1 MMRILITLLLLI
13 WCGAGTLLAAT
24 QIEMKTSY
32 GTIQIELYP
41 EKAPKTVEN
50 FLAYV
55 DRGFYDGTIFHRII
69 SGFMIQGGGF
79 DKSDRRKETAAP
91 IVNEA
96 DNGLKNRTGS
106 LAMARTSQV
115 DSATSQFF
123 INLTDND
130 FLNHR
135 GRSPN
140 AFGYAVFGQ
149 VIGGMDVVE
158 TIARQRTYKRNNLFQ
173 DYPEQQIVI
182 ESIRRIDTL

>member
-1 MMRILITLLLLI
+1 MRILITFMLLMWLASGSLF
-13 WCGAGTLLAAT
+13 AAT
-24 QIEMKTSY
+24 LVEMKTNQ

-55 DRGFYDGTIFHRII
+55 DRGFYDGTIFHRVIR
-69 SGFMIQGGGF
+69 GFMVQGGGF
-79 DKSDRRKETAAP
+79 DQQDRRKETAAP
-91 IVNEA
+91 IGNEA
-96 DNGLKNRTGS
+96 DNGLKNRAGS
-106 LAMARTSQV
+106 LAMARTNQV

-130 FLNHR
+130 FLNHS
-135 GRSPN
+135 GRTPN

-149 VIGGMDVVE
+149 VIGGMEVVE
-158 TIARQRTYKRNNLFQ
+158 TIGKQRTYKRNNLFQ
-173 DYPEQQIVI
+173 DYPEQQIII

>member
-1 MMRILITLLLLI
+1 MITFILLTWLASGSLF
-13 WCGAGTLLAAT
+13 AAT
-24 QIEMKTSY
+24 LVEMKTSH
-32 GTIQIELYP
+32 GTIQLELYP

-55 DRGFYDGTIFHRII
+55 DREFYDGTIFHRVIR
-69 SGFMIQGGGF
+69 GFMIQGGGF
-79 DKSDRRKETAAP
+79 DKNDRRKETAAA

-96 DNGLKNRTGS
+96 DNGLKNSTGS

-115 DSATSQFF
+115 NSATSQFF

-149 VIGGMDVVE
+149 VINGMDVVE

-173 DYPEQQIVI
+173 DYPEQQIII

>member
-1 MMRILITLLLLI
+1 MRILFTLLLLI
-13 WCGAGTLLAAT
+13 WCGTGTLMAAT
-24 QIEMKTSY
+24 LVEMKTSQ

-41 EKAPKTVEN
+41 EKAPKTVDN

-55 DRGFYDGTIFHRII
+55 DQGFYDETIFHRII
-69 SGFMIQGGGF
+69 RDFMIQGGGF
-79 DKSDRRKETAAP
+79 DKKDRRKETASP

-96 DNGLKNRTGS
+96 DNGLKNRSGS
-106 LAMARTSQV
+106 LAMARTNQV

-135 GRSPN
+135 GKTPN
-140 AFGYAVFGQ
+140 AYGYAVFGQ
-149 VIGGMDVVE
+149 VVGGMEIVE
-158 TIARQRTYKRNNLFQ
+158 AIGKQRTYRRNNLFQ

>member
-1 MMRILITLLLLI
+1 MLLTWLGSGSLF
-13 WCGAGTLLAAT
+13 AAT
-24 QIEMKTSY
+24 LVEMKTSH
-32 GTIQIELYP
+32 GTIQLELYP

-55 DRGFYDGTIFHRII
+55 DREFYDGTIFHRVIR
-69 SGFMIQGGGF
+69 GFMIQGGGF
-79 DKSDRRKETAAP
+79 DKNDRRKETAAP

-115 DSATSQFF
+115 NSATSQFF

-135 GRSPN
+135 GKSPN

-149 VIGGMDVVE
+149 VISGMDVVE
-158 TIARQRTYKRNNLFQ
+158 TIARQRTFKRNNLFQ
-173 DYPEQQIVI
+173 DYPEQQIII

>member
-1 MMRILITLLLLI
+1 MRILMTLLLLI
-13 WCGAGTLLAAT
+13 WCGTGTLMAAT
-24 QIEMKTSY
+24 LVEMKTSH
-32 GTIQIELYP
+32 GTIQVELYP

-50 FLAYV
+50 FLSYV
-55 DRGFYDGTIFHRII
+55 DRGFYDGTIFHRVIR
-69 SGFMIQGGGF
+69 GFMIQGGGF
-79 DKSDRRKETAAP
+79 DKSDRRKETASS
-91 IVNEA
+91 IINEA
-96 DNGLKNRTGS
+96 GNGLKNRTGS

-123 INLTDND
+123 INLADND

-135 GRSPN
+135 GKAPN

-149 VIGGMDVVE
+149 VIGGMETVE
-158 TIARQRTYKRNNLFQ
+158 TIGKQRTYKRNNLFQ

>member
-1 MMRILITLLLLI
+1 MLLMWL
-13 WCGAGTLLAAT
+13 AGGSLFAAT
-24 QIEMKTSY
+24 LVEMKTSH

-50 FLAYV
+50 FLAYA
-55 DRGFYDGTIFHRII
+55 DRGFYDGTIFHRVIR
-69 SGFMIQGGGF
+69 GFMIQGGGF
-79 DKSDRRKETAAP
+79 DQNDRRKETAAP
-91 IVNEA
+91 IANEA
-96 DNGLKNRTGS
+96 DNGLKNRAGS
-106 LAMARTSQV
+106 LAMARTNQV

-135 GRSPN
+135 GRTPN

-149 VIGGMDVVE
+149 VIGGMEVVE
-158 TIARQRTYKRNNLFQ
+158 TIGKQRTYKRNNLFQ
-173 DYPEQQIVI
+173 DYPEQQIII

>member
-1 MMRILITLLLLI
+1 MRILITFMLLMWL
-13 WCGAGTLLAAT
+13 AGGSLFAAT
-24 QIEMKTSY
+24 LVEMKTSH

-41 EKAPKTVEN
+41 EHAPKSVEN
-50 FLAYV
+50 FLAYA
-55 DRGFYDGTIFHRII
+55 DRGFYDGTIFHRVIR
-69 SGFMIQGGGF
+69 GFMIQGGGF
-79 DKSDRRKETAAP
+79 DQDDRRKETAAP
-91 IVNEA
+91 IANEA

-106 LAMARTSQV
+106 LAMARANQV

-135 GRSPN
+135 GRTPN

-149 VIGGMDVVE
+149 VIGGMEVVE
-158 TIARQRTYKRNNLFQ
+158 TIGKQRTYKRNNLFQ
-173 DYPEQQIVI
+173 DYPEQQIII

>member
-1 MMRILITLLLLI
+1 MKTLFAAMLLMWLAS
-13 WCGAGTLLAAT
+13 GSLFAAT
-24 QIEMKTSY
+24 LVEMKTSH

-50 FLAYV
+50 FLAYA
-55 DRGFYDGTIFHRII
+55 DRGFYDGTIFHRVIR
-69 SGFMIQGGGF
+69 GFMIQGGGF
-79 DKSDRRKETAAP
+79 DQNDRRKETAAS
-91 IVNEA
+91 IGNEA
-96 DNGLKNRTGS
+96 DNGLKNRAGS
-106 LAMARTSQV
+106 LAMARTNEV

-135 GRSPN
+135 GRTPN

-149 VIGGMDVVE
+149 VIGGMEVVE
-158 TIARQRTYKRNNLFQ
+158 TIGKQKTYKRNNLFQ
-173 DYPEQQIVI
+173 DYPEQQIII